1 MEDSDLFLTLCL
13 LALFVFSFAVLSQM
27 AVYMAGGL

>member
-1 MEDSDLFLTLCL
+1 MEDPDFFLTLCL